1 MKQSVVVV
9 VNPLKSKMINIYENK
24 IINYEILFDLAK
36 QNGIFINQNLF
47 VKKIFENNY
56 GIFTKKDIPNNQK
69 IIVLPKKFLIS
80 NNLIKDFIL
89 EKKTNYPN
97 IELLNLYFLSLPN
110 FEYFRENN
118 ILFANAKDKKQILN
132 FFIDQSP
139 TKKKIDKLFD
149 IFNNFDDIDKY
160 LYLIFKSRA
169 FNYKNDLYLCPI
181 LDIVNYKYG
190 EKKAF
195 SNDKSLY
202 FKNKNMINIGEE
214 FFQGY
219 ENHYDIVNFYI
230 NYNFIPYYFNT
241 ISAPSNFFSLNILEG
256 DKKKIDDNFWN
267 IEGNK
272 ISNKKKIIFENF
284 DIPLD
289 LKFEMNN
296 IISNPKVEKNIYK
309 SILELMKSEIK
320 FEYVSNYLKEESD
333 KGFVGL
339 FAKALELNYKNISL
353 AIKNL

>member
-139 TKKKIDKLFD
+139 TKKK
-149 IFNNFDDIDKY
+149 N
-160 LYLIFKSRA
+160 R
-169 FNYKNDLYLCPI
+169 
-181 LDIVNYKYG
+181 
-190 EKKAF
+190 
-195 SNDKSLY
+195 
-202 FKNKNMINIGEE
+202 
-214 FFQGY
+214 
-219 ENHYDIVNFYI
+219 
-230 NYNFIPYYFNT
+230 
-241 ISAPSNFFSLNILEG
+241 
-256 DKKKIDDNFWN
+256 
-267 IEGNK
+267 
-272 ISNKKKIIFENF
+272 
-284 DIPLD
+284 
-289 LKFEMNN
+289 
-296 IISNPKVEKNIYK
+296 
-309 SILELMKSEIK
+309 
-320 FEYVSNYLKEESD
+320 
-333 KGFVGL
+333 
-339 FAKALELNYKNISL
+339 
-353 AIKNL
+353 